1 MFLSENN
8 LTIRP
13 PSRPVVGVNVR
24 CDALWWSG
32 WCVVISLWYSRC
44 LGLFNQFEIL
54 EIAKSRNQE
63 IKISLKVPNSTSI
76 YYQRDEVSSWKPI
89 DSERRRLNSKNRL
102 RKRDYILFL
111 CITLY
116 SEEKQWSE
124 KENYCRNTWRWCIM
138 IHEPHNPSAWLA
150 SEWSDSIEVWFSNR
164 WNWKTFN
171 SINQNEAMTFK
182 SRSLIRSRLQNILYC
197 FFLDDPLISDTNPR
211 QKWQEILKKIK
222 RTEKCR

>member
-1 MFLSENN
+1 M
-8 LTIRP
+8 
-13 PSRPVVGVNVR
+13 
-24 CDALWWSG
+24 
-32 WCVVISLWYSRC
+32 SL
-44 LGLFNQFEIL
+44 N
-54 EIAKSRNQE
+54 
-63 IKISLKVPNSTSI
+63 
-76 YYQRDEVSSWKPI
+76 SWKMYINIYSFQHFGLHLILTSWTPF

-197 FFLDDPLISDTNPR
+197 FFLDVPGSLLDCQHDAELQSQLQRDA
-211 QKWQEILKKIK
+211 EL
-222 RTEKCR
+222 